1 MRTRLPALHA
11 GWAAPLT
18 PAGLPYDRV
27 MTDRD
32 SLLATIRDGEDSELE
47 LKEVVFRGGRVAF
60 GGKKRRASSEMAEVF
75 VSMANTSGGLVV
87 LGVRDAD
94 RAIVGIDPDHR
105 DALEQFVVNV
115 ATENCEPVIVPD
127 LRWRHLP
134 DADGEERLCL
144 VVRVPQ
150 SRYEVHRTNEGRHLE
165 RVGTHRHLMSGDRL
179 SRLLVLRGL
188 TTPVEEW
195 PAKRCRMEH
204 LDRERLRSYFRGR
217 FPGRSPSRD
226 WTAGLARHK
235 IIVETEAGPVP
246 TVVGALMFGQRPEE
260 VLPSAFIDLVSYRHE
275 DPDGNSADSR
285 RITGPLPRQIAD
297 AVSYLQLSPLNP
309 TVSVKRD
316 DGRHDYPA
324 YSVRALQE
332 AVVNAVV
339 HRDYAAP
346 SQIIVRLFP
355 DRIEFR
361 NPGGLFNGL
370 TTSDLYEGCM
380 PRRRNANIAWFLR
393 SYESEAT
400 GSAFMESRGEG
411 FMNLVR
417 DSERLSG
424 RRPEIKVIGDITQLT
439 IYAAPPPARSG
450 TSAGF
455 SPS

>member
-1 MRTRLPALHA
+1 MIDHA
-11 GWAAPLT
+11 T
-18 PAGLPYDRV
+18 
-27 MTDRD
+27 
-32 SLLATIRDGEDSELE
+32 LLSSIREGEGTELE

-60 GGKKRRASSEMAEVF
+60 GGKKRRASSDLAEVF
-75 VSMANTSGGLVV
+75 VSMANTRGGLVV

-94 RAIVGIDPDHR
+94 LAIVGVDPAKR
-105 DALEQFVVNV
+105 NVLEQFVVNV
-115 ATENCEPVIVPD
+115 TTENCEPVIIPD
-127 LRWRHLP
+127 LYWRHLP
-134 DADGEERLCL
+134 DADGKERLCL

-150 SRYEVHRTNEGRHLE
+150 SPYEVHRTNEGRHLE

-179 SRLLVLRGL
+179 SRLLVVRGM

-204 LDRERLRSYFRGR
+204 LDGERLRRYFRGR
-217 FPGRSPSRD
+217 SPD
-226 WTAGLARHK
+226 WSLPEDWEAALARHK
-235 IIVETEAGPVP
+235 ITVKTDPGPVP

-260 VLPSAFIDLVSYRHE
+260 VIPSAFIDLVSYRH
-275 DPDGNSADSR
+275 DDADGNSADSR
-285 RITGPLPRQIAD
+285 RITGPLPKQIAD

-346 SQIIVRLFP
+346 SQIIIQLFP

-370 TTSDLYEGCM
+370 TPGDLYDGCM
-380 PRRRNANIAWFLR
+380 PRRRNANVAWFLR
-393 SYESEAT
+393 SYRSEVT

-411 FMNLVR
+411 FKNLVR
-417 DSERLSG
+417 DSERISG
-424 RRPEIKVIGDITQLT
+424 RRPEITVAGDTTHLT
-439 IYAAPPPARSG
+439 IYAATAPVGSVR
-450 TSAGF
+450 TSSDG
-455 SPS
+455 SSS